1 MPVMTI
7 VALVDTVLAVM
18 IIVIEARLVVDTMMM
33 IVVATAD
40 LHQELVLRSMITHLH
55 AAVASMTLTAET
67 TPPLT
72 LT

>member
-55 AAVASMTLTAET
+55 VAVASMTLTAET
-67 TPPLT
+67 TPLLT